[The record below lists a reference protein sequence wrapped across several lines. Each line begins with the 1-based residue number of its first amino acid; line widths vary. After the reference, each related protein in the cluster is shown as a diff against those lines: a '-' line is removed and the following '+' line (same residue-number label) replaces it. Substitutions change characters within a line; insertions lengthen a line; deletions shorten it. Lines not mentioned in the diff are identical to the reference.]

1 MQQTSTSMSKYRRGG
16 LCTTRT
22 QHKGLEHTLDGLCV
36 RRTARELRV
45 YGHRT
50 TVCAPPAAP
59 AHTHTYTH
67 GSTPIVSCCRG
78 RAGVGAVRGAER
90 RAPLSSS
97 SASQSSQTSAR

>member
-1 MQQTSTSMSKYRRGG
+1 MQQTSTSVSKYRRGG

-59 AHTHTYTH
+59 AHTHVHTRQH
-67 GSTPIVSCCRG
+67 ANRELLPLP
-78 RAGVGAVRGAER
+78 R
-90 RAPLSSS
+90 RRRRRS
-97 SASQSSQTSAR
+97 RR